1 MSRRKKI
8 RPEIRTDTW
17 LATFA
22 DTMTLL
28 LTFFVVLYSFST
40 VDATKFKQV
49 ASSFQSVLTGE
60 TTKSSLNFNVK
71 DGDVPLVGLP
81 LQSGAAGSDT
91 QSIYKKV
98 QSFIKNKELES
109 IVEIKTDNRGVI
121 IQLREN
127 IIFESGNAEIIDK
140 SKSVLN
146 SINALISTFPNDIVI
161 EGHTDNEPIS
171 NSKYK
176 NNWQLSSDRA
186 LQVLEYFVVTKGQAR
201 PNRFKSVA
209 CGEYQPIAANNSDA
223 NRALNRRVNIL
234 IVANDK
240 EAITK

>member
-1 MSRRKKI
+1 MSRKKKI

-49 ASSFQSVLTGE
+49 ASSFQSVFTGE
-60 TTKSSLNFNVK
+60 TINGSFSVK

-98 QSFIKNKELES
+98 QSFIKNKELDS

-161 EGHTDNEPIS
+161 EGHTDNEPIN

-186 LQVLEYFVVTKGQAR
+186 LQVLEYFVVTKGQAH

-209 CGEYQPIAANNSDA
+209 CGEYQPIAANSSDA